1 MYSYNDKKRQ
11 PGEVKA
17 GLPHEKDGMAMDTA
31 GKEKRKPKRRK
42 SLRWSMVRRLMFGW
56 FLPLFIMICLVVLLM
71 TRNVLGQVEQTILA
85 SVEKTE
91 EIMTYQLKDCEQVSK
106 DASYKTVIMGL
117 YKEYLEKENAVGFE
131 KKLKE
136 YLNEQ
141 YGYDDNLKAAM
152 LVILENP
159 EIFAFAPNY
168 SNEGTYQDV
177 QFFNTRA
184 REKVLKVASTLDTGT
199 TLVGVEGRIYMVRN
213 LMTSKFVPYAVLA
226 LELDR
231 ESLMKSYTGIW
242 GYADAALYWNGE
254 LLVPGSWEN
263 EGHREHDYD
272 YIVNALGERDALYEY
287 RGGGYS
293 HAYRRVN
300 MYGGT
305 MILRVSLD
313 NSVTY
318 AEMSAM
324 WYFFLILLIFMVP
337 LVVQMMRFFHNK
349 VTVPLGDI
357 IAASD
362 AVREGKLGIQ
372 IVNEEDN
379 EEFYQVKDSFN
390 HMSQQLKNQFDK
402 IYLEEIAL
410 RDAKIMALQSQI
422 NPHFLNNTLEII
434 NWEARLNGNNKVS
447 GMIEALSTMLGE
459 TMNRRE
465 AQFHSVAEEMAYA
478 DAYLYIISQRFGA
491 KFQCEEK
498 IDERLLNVQVPRL
511 IIQPIVENAV
521 EHGMDTTERGRLE
534 VRLFEREDGYLCI
547 EVEDNGH
554 LTEEDRKRIDRIL
567 SQDVEMTKEKRVSLG
582 IRNVDQRL
590 KMIYGADC
598 GLFIDSNE
606 EEHTVSTIL
615 LKMDVPSEQ

>member
-1 MYSYNDKKRQ
+1 MTN
-11 PGEVKA
+11 KA
-17 GLPHEKDGMAMDTA
+17 VEKH
-31 GKEKRKPKRRK
+31 RRRK
-42 SLRWSMVRRLMFGW
+42 SLRWSMVRRLVFGW
-56 FLPLFIMICLVVLLM
+56 FLPLLIMILVVIVLM
-71 TRNVLGQVEQTILA
+71 TENVLRQVDQTIHS
-85 SVEKTE
+85 SVEKTV
-91 EIMTYQLKDCEQVSK
+91 EIMEIQLKDCETASK
-106 DASYKTVIMGL
+106 NASYMAMISKYYRQYFGEENRTEFEKSVE
-117 YKEYLEKENAVGFE
+117 EYLRQ
-131 KKLKE
+131 
-136 YLNEQ
+136 Q
-141 YGYDDNLKAAM
+141 YAYDDNCRTAE
-152 LVILENP
+152 LVVLNEPENCYYALN
-159 EIFAFAPNY
+159 E
-168 SNEGTYQDV
+168 SNGGTYQDV
-177 QFFNTRA
+177 RFFRTKA
-184 REKVLKVASTLDTGT
+184 KEEILEVAKTLDTGT
-199 TLVGVEGRIYMVRN
+199 TLVGIDGRIYMVRN
-213 LMTSKFVPYAVLA
+213 LVTSKFVPYAVLA
-226 LELDR
+226 LELNQD
-231 ESLMKSYTGIW
+231 SLMKSYAGIW

-254 LLVPGSWEN
+254 LLVPGRLEN
-263 EGHREHDYD
+263 EEYTEHDYD
-272 YIVNALGERDALYEY
+272 YITDTLGERDAVY
-287 RGGGYS
+287 RYKSGDYS
-293 HAYRRVN
+293 HAYRRIKT
-300 MYGGT
+300 YGGT
-305 MILRVSLD
+305 MVLMVSLD
-313 NSVTY
+313 NSVIY
-318 AEMSAM
+318 AEMKVM
-324 WYFFLILLIFMVP
+324 WYFFLILFLFMIL

-349 VTVPLGDI
+349 VTVPLGEV
-357 IAASD
+357 IAAAD
-362 AVREGKLGIQ
+362 TVREGNLGVQ

-402 IYLEEIAL
+402 IYLEEVAL

-434 NWEARLNGNNKVS
+434 NWEARLNGNYKVS

-459 TMNRRE
+459 TMNRKE

-491 KFQCEEK
+491 KFRCEER

-521 EHGMDTTERGRLE
+521 EHGMDITTQGRLE

-567 SQDVEMTKEKRVSLG
+567 SKDAEMAKEKRVSLG

-590 KMIYGADC
+590 KMIYGPDC

>member
-1 MYSYNDKKRQ
+1 MTN
-11 PGEVKA
+11 KA
-17 GLPHEKDGMAMDTA
+17 VEKH
-31 GKEKRKPKRRK
+31 RRRK
-42 SLRWSMVRRLMFGW
+42 SLRWSMVRRLVFGW
-56 FLPLFIMICLVVLLM
+56 FLPLLIMILVVIVLM
-71 TRNVLGQVEQTILA
+71 TENVLRQVDQTIHS
-85 SVEKTE
+85 SVEKTV
-91 EIMTYQLKDCEQVSK
+91 EIMEIQLKDCETASK
-106 DASYKTVIMGL
+106 NASYMAMISKYYRQYFGEENRTEFEKSVE
-117 YKEYLEKENAVGFE
+117 EYLRQ
-131 KKLKE
+131 
-136 YLNEQ
+136 Q
-141 YGYDDNLKAAM
+141 YAYDDNCRTAE
-152 LVILENP
+152 LVVLNEPENCYYALN
-159 EIFAFAPNY
+159 E
-168 SNEGTYQDV
+168 SNGGTYQDV
-177 QFFNTRA
+177 RFFRTKA
-184 REKVLKVASTLDTGT
+184 KEEILEVAKTLDTGT
-199 TLVGVEGRIYMVRN
+199 TLVGIDGRIYMVRN
-213 LMTSKFVPYAVLA
+213 LVTSKFVPYAVLA
-226 LELDR
+226 LELNQD
-231 ESLMKSYTGIW
+231 SLMKSYAGIW

-254 LLVPGSWEN
+254 LLVPGRLEN
-263 EGHREHDYD
+263 EEYTEHDYD
-272 YIVNALGERDALYEY
+272 YITDTLGERDAVY
-287 RGGGYS
+287 RYKSGDYS
-293 HAYRRVN
+293 HAYRRIKT
-300 MYGGT
+300 YGGT
-305 MILRVSLD
+305 MVLMVSLD
-313 NSVTY
+313 NSVIY
-318 AEMSAM
+318 AEMKVM
-324 WYFFLILLIFMVP
+324 WYFFLILFLFMIL

-349 VTVPLGDI
+349 VTVPLGEV
-357 IAASD
+357 IAAAD
-362 AVREGKLGIQ
+362 AVREGELGIQ

-402 IYLEEIAL
+402 IYLEEVAL

-434 NWEARLNGNNKVS
+434 NWEARLNGNYKVS

-459 TMNRRE
+459 TMNRKE

-491 KFQCEEK
+491 KFRCEER

-521 EHGMDTTERGRLE
+521 EHGMDITTQGRLE

-567 SQDVEMTKEKRVSLG
+567 SKDAEMAKEKRVSLG

-590 KMIYGADC
+590 KMIYGPDC

>member
-1 MYSYNDKKRQ
+1 
-11 PGEVKA
+11 
-17 GLPHEKDGMAMDTA
+17 
-31 GKEKRKPKRRK
+31 
-42 SLRWSMVRRLMFGW
+42 MFGW
-56 FLPLFIMICLVVLLM
+56 FLPLFVMICLVVFFM
-71 TRNVLGQVEQTILA
+71 TRNVLNQVEQTIQS
-85 SVEKTE
+85 SVEKTV
-91 EIMTYQLKDCEQVSK
+91 EIMQIQLEDCETASK
-106 DASYKTVIMGL
+106 NASYMAVISKYYRQYWGV
-117 YKEYLEKENAVGFE
+117 EDRTEF
-131 KKLKE
+131 KKSVEDFLRQ
-136 YLNEQ
+136 Q
-141 YGYDDNLKAAM
+141 YAYDDNCRTAE
-152 LVILENP
+152 LVVL
-159 EIFAFAPNY
+159 
-168 SNEGTYQDV
+168 NEPGSCYYVLNESHGGTYQDIR
-177 QFFNTRA
+177 FFQTKA
-184 REKVLKVASTLDTGT
+184 REKILEVAESLDTGT
-199 TLVGVEGRIYMVRN
+199 TLVGIDGKIYMVRN
-213 LMTSKFVPYAVLA
+213 LVTSKFVPYAVLV
-226 LELDR
+226 LELNQD
-231 ESLMKSYTGIW
+231 SLMKSYEGIW

-254 LLVPGSWEN
+254 LLVPGTRET

-287 RGGGYS
+287 KSGGYS
-293 HAYRRVN
+293 HAYRRIN

-318 AEMSAM
+318 AEMAAM
-324 WYFFLILLIFMVP
+324 QYFFLILLAFMVP
-337 LVVQMMRFFHNK
+337 LIIQMMRFFHNK

-372 IVNEEDN
+372 LVNEEDN

-390 HMSQQLKNQFDK
+390 HMSQRLKNQFDK
-402 IYLEEIAL
+402 IYLEEVAL

-434 NWEARLNGNNKVS
+434 NWEARLNGNYKVS

-459 TMNRRE
+459 TMNRKE
-465 AQFHSVAEEMAYA
+465 AQFHSVAEEIAYA

-491 KFQCEEK
+491 KFRCEEK

-521 EHGMDTTERGRLE
+521 EHGMDITTQGRLE

-554 LTEEDRKRIDRIL
+554 LTAEDRKRIDKIL
-567 SQDVEMTKEKRVSLG
+567 SQDAEMAKEKRVSLG

-606 EEHTVSTIL
+606 EDYTVSTIL
-615 LKMDVPSEQ
+615 LKMDIPSEQ

>member
-1 MYSYNDKKRQ
+1 MRE
-11 PGEVKA
+11 PG
-17 GLPHEKDGMAMDTA
+17 
-31 GKEKRKPKRRK
+31 RRK
-42 SLRWSMVRRLMFGW
+42 SLRWSMVRRLVFGW
-56 FLPLFIMICLVVLLM
+56 FLPLFIMICVVIFLM
-71 TRNVLGQVEQTILA
+71 TRNVLKQVEQTILA

-91 EIMTYQLKDCEQVSK
+91 EIMEYQLKDCEQVSK
-106 DASYKTVIMGL
+106 DASYKTVIMEL
-117 YKEYLEKENAVGFE
+117 YKEYLENENEIRFE
-131 KKLKE
+131 KKLKK

-152 LVILENP
+152 LVILDNP
-159 EIFAFAPNY
+159 EISAFAPNF
-168 SNEGTYQDV
+168 SNAGTYQNV
-177 QFFNTRA
+177 QFFNTKA
-184 REKVLKVASTLDTGT
+184 REKILEVAEALDTGT

-213 LMTSKFVPYAVLA
+213 LVTAKFVPYAVLA

-254 LLVPGSWEN
+254 LLVPGNWEN

-272 YIVNALGERDALYEY
+272 YIVNVLGERNALYEY

-305 MILRVSLD
+305 MVLRVSLD

-324 WYFFLILLIFMVP
+324 WYFFLLLLVFMIP
-337 LVVQMMRFFHNK
+337 LIIQMMRFFHNK

-372 IVNEEDN
+372 IVNGEDN

-422 NPHFLNNTLEII
+422 NPHFLNNTLEAI
-434 NWEARLNGNNKVS
+434 NWEARLNGNYKVS
-447 GMIEALSTMLGE
+447 GMIEALSTMLGA
-459 TMNRRE
+459 TMNRKE
-465 AQFHSVAEEMAYA
+465 EQFHTVEEEMVYA
-478 DAYLYIISQRFGA
+478 DAYLYITSQRFGDRFHCT
-491 KFQCEEK
+491 KK
-498 IDERLLNVQVPRL
+498 IDERLLKVQVPRL

-521 EHGMDTTERGRLE
+521 EHGMDTAEQGRLE

-554 LTEEDRKRIDRIL
+554 LTKEDRKRIDRIL
-567 SQDVEMTKEKRVSLG
+567 SQDIELSKEKRVSLG

-590 KMIYGADC
+590 KMIYGPDC
-598 GLFIDSNE
+598 GLFINGSE
-606 EEHTVSTIL
+606 TTFTVSTIL
-615 LKMDVPSEQ
+615 LKMDVPTEQ

>member
-1 MYSYNDKKRQ
+1 MRE
-11 PGEVKA
+11 PG
-17 GLPHEKDGMAMDTA
+17 
-31 GKEKRKPKRRK
+31 RRK
-42 SLRWSMVRRLMFGW
+42 SLRWSMVRRLVFGW
-56 FLPLFIMICLVVLLM
+56 FLPLFIMICVVIFLM
-71 TRNVLGQVEQTILA
+71 TRNVLKQVEQTILA

-91 EIMTYQLKDCEQVSK
+91 EIMEYQLKDCEQVSK
-106 DASYKTVIMGL
+106 DASYKTVIMEL
-117 YKEYLEKENAVGFE
+117 YKEYLENENEIRFE
-131 KKLKE
+131 KKLKK

-152 LVILENP
+152 LVILDNP
-159 EIFAFAPNY
+159 EISAFAPNF
-168 SNEGTYQDV
+168 SNAGTYQNV
-177 QFFNTRA
+177 QFFNTKA
-184 REKVLKVASTLDTGT
+184 REKILEVAEALDTGT

-213 LMTSKFVPYAVLA
+213 LVTAKFVPYAVLA

-254 LLVPGSWEN
+254 LLVPGNWEN

-272 YIVNALGERDALYEY
+272 YIVNVLGERNALYEY

-305 MILRVSLD
+305 MVLRVSLD

-324 WYFFLILLIFMVP
+324 WYFFLLLLVFMIP
-337 LVVQMMRFFHNK
+337 LIIQMMRFFHNK

-422 NPHFLNNTLEII
+422 NPHFLNNTLEAI
-434 NWEARLNGNNKVS
+434 NWEARLNGNYKVS
-447 GMIEALSTMLGE
+447 GMIEALSTMLGA
-459 TMNRRE
+459 TMNRKE
-465 AQFHSVAEEMAYA
+465 EQFHTVEEEMVYA
-478 DAYLYIISQRFGA
+478 DAYLYITSQRFGDRFHCT
-491 KFQCEEK
+491 KK
-498 IDERLLNVQVPRL
+498 IDERLLKVQVPRL

-521 EHGMDTTERGRLE
+521 EHGMDTAEQGRLE

-554 LTEEDRKRIDRIL
+554 LTKEDRKRIDRIL
-567 SQDVEMTKEKRVSLG
+567 SQDVELSKENRVSLG

-590 KMIYGADC
+590 KMIYGQDC
-598 GLFIDSNE
+598 GLFINGNE
-606 EEHTVSTIL
+606 TEYTVSTIL